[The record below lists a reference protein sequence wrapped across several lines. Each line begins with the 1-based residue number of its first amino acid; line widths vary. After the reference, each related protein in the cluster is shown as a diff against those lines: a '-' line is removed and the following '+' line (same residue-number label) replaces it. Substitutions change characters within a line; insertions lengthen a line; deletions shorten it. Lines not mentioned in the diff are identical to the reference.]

1 MEDGKY
7 NAIAHGVEEFV
18 GMPRCSKG
26 AGFCFAIAHH
36 TGNDKIG
43 VIKGCAIGM
52 GKCITKLSA
61 FVDGSWSFRRNMA
74 WYAPWERELFEECH
88 HAFFVSAD
96 GGVDFGIGA
105 IKPSVGDEGGPAM
118 AWPGDIKH
126 TKAVLANQ
134 PVEMSVNQ
142 IEAGTGAPMAY

>member
-1 MEDGKY
+1 MD
-7 NAIAHGVEEFV
+7 
-18 GMPRCSKG
+18 G
-26 AGFCFAIAHH
+26 AGC
-36 TGNDKIG
+36 
-43 VIKGCAIGM
+43 
-52 GKCITKLSA
+52 
-61 FVDGSWSFRRNMA
+61 FRRNMA
-74 WYAPWERELFEECH
+74 WYAPWERELFEETH
-88 HAFFVSAD
+88 HAFFVSTD

>member
-1 MEDGKY
+1 MEDGKD

-18 GMPRCSKG
+18 GMPRSSKG
-26 AGFCFAIAHH
+26 PSFCFSIANY

-52 GKCITKLSA
+52 GKCIAKLST
-61 FVDGSWSFRRNMA
+61 FMDGAWCFRRNMA
-74 WYAPWERELFEECH
+74 WYTAWERELFEECH

-96 GGVDFGIGA
+96 GWVDFGIGS
-105 IKPSVGDEGGPAM
+105 IKPGVGYEGGPAM

-134 PVEMSVNQ
+134 AVEMSVN
-142 IEAGTGAPMAY
+142 

>member
-18 GMPRCSKG
+18 GMPRCSKRP
-26 AGFCFAIAHH
+26 GFCFAIANYAC
-36 TGNDKIG
+36 NDKIG
-43 VIKGCAIGM
+43 VIKSCAVGM
-52 GKCITKLSA
+52 GKCITKFA
-61 FVDGSWSFRRNMA
+61 TFMNGAGCFRRNMA
-74 WYAPWERELFEECH
+74 WYAAWERELFEECH

-105 IKPSVGDEGGPAM
+105 IKPSVGDEGRPAM

>member
-18 GMPRCSKG
+18 GMPRCSKRP
-26 AGFCFAIAHH
+26 GFCFAIANYA
-36 TGNDKIG
+36 GNDEIG
-43 VIKGCAIGM
+43 VIKSCAIGM

-61 FVDGSWSFRRNMA
+61 FMDGARSFGRNMA
-74 WYAPWERELFEECH
+74 WYTPWERELFEETH

-105 IKPSVGDEGGPAM
+105 IKPSVGDEGRSAM
-118 AWPGDIKH
+118 AWPGDIKN
-126 TKAVLANQ
+126 TKAVLADHA
-134 PVEMSVNQ
+134 VEVSINQ

>member
-1 MEDGKY
+1 M
-7 NAIAHGVEEFV
+7 N
-18 GMPRCSKG
+18 G
-26 AGFCFAIAHH
+26 AGC
-36 TGNDKIG
+36 
-43 VIKGCAIGM
+43 
-52 GKCITKLSA
+52 
-61 FVDGSWSFRRNMA
+61 FRRNMA
-74 WYAPWERELFEECH
+74 WYAAWERELFEECH

-105 IKPSVGDEGGPAM
+105 IKPSVGDEGRSAM